1 MWRYAVSL
9 ILSLLFVPSAF
20 ATTRKNVL
28 ILHEGSRLLPYQF
41 ELSSQIQKDLSSTR
55 FDIQV
60 FEEYLD
66 SWRLSQNPWSAVSAL
81 EAKYVGLKFD
91 VVVVDGNAPFR
102 AMLNHPPAFLRG
114 TPVVFVTLPDYDLPS
129 PLPPNITGITVHKE
143 YSASVR
149 LAMRLQPGLQ
159 HIFFVQN
166 GLPSN
171 ALRDAAVRNEFASFR
186 SQLEIV
192 DLEDLAIDDLLKR
205 VASLPPHSAIIY
217 DTYFKDPSGKPY
229 IPADVSD
236 LIAKRAN
243 APLYALYQT
252 TMANGALGGVVIG
265 SESVGKQ
272 AAEIVLG
279 LLAGAPVSRYPVE
292 HSQNK
297 IMIDWRSFQRFGLSE
312 SRLPSSA
319 VILNRPP
326 TLWERYRGYVIATG
340 VVILLQTILIIELGL
355 AGKLRKKS
363 ERSARELAR
372 RLINAQEEERRRLAG
387 ELHDDVSQRLAL
399 VAVHLD
405 MMRRSPPAS
414 RTDLVRELS
423 VLYDETDVISTDIHQ
438 FSHELHPAILER
450 LGLASALRRYCAEF
464 SAHRKI
470 AVHMSTT
477 GEEPRLERE
486 TELAF
491 FRIGQECL
499 MNAAKHS
506 GAAGCK
512 ISLTYAQNRIMLGA
526 QDNGSGFDSKSAQA
540 QTGLGIQ
547 SMRER
552 LRSIGGTLR
561 IQSSVLH
568 GTTVFAEARLEPAAM
583 PHAPEIMHEETSNA
597 PEIMREETPDSQ
609 SAASVV

>member
-1 MWRYAVSL
+1 MWRCVGSL
-9 ILSLLFVPSAF
+9 ILFLLFVPGAL
-20 ATTRKNVL
+20 AATRKNVL

-41 ELSSQIQKDLSSTR
+41 EVSSEIQRDLSSTR

-91 VVVVDGNAPFR
+91 VVVVDGNAPFQ
-102 AMLNHPPAFLRG
+102 AMLNRPPAFLRG
-114 TPVVFVTLPDYDLPS
+114 TPVVFVSLPDYDLPS
-129 PLPPNITGITVHKE
+129 RLPANITGITAHKE
-143 YSASVR
+143 YRANVG

-159 HIFFVQN
+159 HIFFVQS
-166 GLPSN
+166 GLAPN
-171 ALRDAAVRNEFASFR
+171 ALRDEAVRNELASFR
-186 SQLEIV
+186 NQLDIV
-192 DLEDLAIDDLLKR
+192 NLENLAIDDLLKR
-205 VASLPPHSAIIY
+205 VASLPPHSAIVF

-243 APLYALYQT
+243 APLYAIYQT

-272 AAEIVLG
+272 ATEIVLG
-279 LLAGAPVSRYPVE
+279 LLGGAPVSRYPVE

-312 SRLPSSA
+312 SHLPSS
-319 VILNRPP
+319 VVVLNRPP
-326 TLWERYRGYVIATG
+326 SLWERYRGYLIAAG
-340 VVILLQTILIIELGL
+340 VVMLLQTILIIELGL
-355 AGKLRKKS
+355 AGKRWKRS

-372 RLINAQEEERRRLAG
+372 RLINAQEEERRRLAL

-399 VAVHLD
+399 VAIQLD
-405 MMRRSPPAS
+405 ILRKSPPAS
-414 RTDLVRELS
+414 RNDLIGELS
-423 VLYDETDVISTDIHQ
+423 VLFDETDLISSDIHQ

-464 SAHRKI
+464 SVHRKI

-477 GEEPRLERE
+477 GEEPRLNDE
-486 TELAF
+486 TALAF

-499 MNAAKHS
+499 TNAAKHS
-506 GAAGCK
+506 GTFGCK
-512 ISLTYAQNRIMLGA
+512 VSLTYAHDRITLVA
-526 QDNGSGFDSKSAQA
+526 EDNGSGFDPKSAQA
-540 QTGLGIQ
+540 QTGLGLQ

-561 IQSSVLH
+561 IRSSVLG
-568 GTTVFAEARLEPAAM
+568 GTTIFAEAPLGPPATTQ
-583 PHAPEIMHEETSNA
+583 APEIMPEETSVT
-597 PEIMREETPDSQ
+597 ESETST
-609 SAASVV
+609 V

>member
-1 MWRYAVSL
+1 MVRIIMMRYAAL
-9 ILSLLFVPSAF
+9 ILCLLFVPPAF
-20 ATTRKNVL
+20 ATTRRNVL

-41 ELSSQIQKDLSSTR
+41 ELSSQIQKDLSSTQ
-55 FDIQV
+55 FDIQI

-91 VVVVDGNAPFR
+91 VVVVDGNPPFQ
-102 AMLNHPPAFLRG
+102 AMLNRPPAFLRG

-129 PLPPNITGITVHKE
+129 HLPPNITGITAHKE
-143 YSASVR
+143 YSANVR

-159 HIFFVQN
+159 HVFLVQS
-166 GLPSN
+166 GLDPN
-171 ALRDAAVRNEFASFR
+171 ALRDAAVRNELASFR
-186 SQLEIV
+186 SQLDIV
-192 DLEDLAIDDLLKR
+192 NLENLAIDDLLKR
-205 VASLPPHSAIIY
+205 VASLPPHSAIVF
-217 DTYFKDPSGKPY
+217 DTYFKDPYGKPY

-252 TMANGALGGVVIG
+252 TMGNGALGGVVIG

-279 LLAGAPVSRYPVE
+279 LLGGAPVSRYSVE

-297 IMIDWRSFQRFGLSE
+297 IVIDWRNFQRFGLSE

-319 VILNRPP
+319 IILNRPP
-326 TLWERYRGYVIATG
+326 TLWERYRGYLIAAG
-340 VVILLQTILIIELGL
+340 VVILLQSVLIIELVL
-355 AGKLRKKS
+355 AGKLRKRS
-363 ERSARELAR
+363 ERTARELAR

-405 MMRRSPPAS
+405 TMRRSPPAA
-414 RTDLVRELS
+414 RKDLVRELS
-423 VLYDETDVISTDIHQ
+423 VLYDETDLISSDIHQ

-450 LGLASALRRYCAEF
+450 LGLASALRRYCVEF
-464 SAHRKI
+464 SAHRKM
-470 AVHMSTT
+470 AVHMSTN
-477 GEEPRLERE
+477 GEEPPLDRE
-486 TELAF
+486 TALAF

-499 MNAAKHS
+499 TNAAKHS
-506 GAAGCK
+506 GGADCNV
-512 ISLTYAQNRIMLGA
+512 SLTYAHDRITLA
-526 QDNGSGFDSKSAQA
+526 VEDDGSGFDPKNAQA

-568 GTTVFAEARLEPAAM
+568 GTTIFAEARLTPAVIA
-583 PHAPEIMHEETSNA
+583 HEPEI
-597 PEIMREETPDSQ
+597 ILEETPETL
-609 SAASVV
+609 SAGSAV

>member
-1 MWRYAVSL
+1 MWKYAASL
-9 ILSLLFVPSAF
+9 ILFLLFVSSAF

-41 ELSSQIQKDLSSTR
+41 ELSSEIQKDLSSTR

-91 VVVVDGNAPFR
+91 VVVVDGNPPFQ

-129 PLPPNITGITVHKE
+129 HLPPNITGITAHKE
-143 YSASVR
+143 YSANVR

-159 HIFFVQN
+159 HIFFVQS
-166 GLPSN
+166 GLTPN
-171 ALRDAAVRNEFASFR
+171 ALRDVAIRNELASFR
-186 SQLEIV
+186 DQLDIV
-192 DLEDLAIDDLLKR
+192 NLENLTIDDLLRR
-205 VASLPPHSAIIY
+205 VASLPPHSAIVF
-217 DTYFKDPSGKPY
+217 DTYFRDPSGKPY

-279 LLAGAPVSRYPVE
+279 LLGGAPVSRYPVE

-297 IMIDWRSFQRFGLSE
+297 ILIDWRNFQRFGLST
-312 SRLPSSA
+312 SRLPPSA
-319 VILNRPP
+319 VVLNRPP
-326 TLWERYRGYVIATG
+326 TLWERYRGYLIAAG
-340 VVILLQTILIIELGL
+340 IVILLQTVLIIELGL
-355 AGKLRKKS
+355 AGKRWKRS
-363 ERSARELAR
+363 ERTARELAR

-399 VAVHLD
+399 VAIHLD
-405 MMRRSPPAS
+405 MMRKSPPAA
-414 RTDLVRELS
+414 RNDLIRELS
-423 VLYDETDVISTDIHQ
+423 VLHDETDLISSDIHQ
-438 FSHELHPAILER
+438 FSHELHPTILER

-470 AVHMSTT
+470 AVHVFTV
-477 GEEPRLERE
+477 GEELPLDRD
-486 TELAF
+486 TALAF

-499 MNAAKHS
+499 TNAAKHS
-506 GAAGCK
+506 GATGCEV
-512 ISLTYAQNRIMLGA
+512 SLTYAHDRITLAVEDDGA
-526 QDNGSGFDSKSAQA
+526 GFDPKSAQA

-561 IQSSVLH
+561 IQSSAQD
-568 GTTVFAEARLEPAAM
+568 GTTVFAEARL
-583 PHAPEIMHEETSNA
+583 APEAMAHM
-597 PEIMREETPDSQ
+597 PELMREETPDTS
-609 SAASVV
+609 SAASTV